1 MSTINKLVY
10 GDIVL
15 TDDEIEDGEAYTALA
30 LLSDALEIGTLQ
42 VQLTIRDQTVG
53 EKLSAFRRND
63 KLLYYHRDALRGTY
77 YIERVQRTG
86 KYSYELKANDA
97 VALLEQSIHYGGI
110 YTGQTVAQ
118 VVADICNIPY
128 LVQTRF
134 ADVKLYGW
142 LPIATRRANLIQVL
156 FAVGANTKVD
166 QNGTL
171 RIESLW
177 DGVASSIPEDR
188 VLLGDSVQYA
198 TCVTEVSVL
207 EHQYIPGSETVDLF
221 DGTAVEGDIIQF
233 SEPVYDLSAEGFSI
247 LESGA
252 NYARLSAG
260 TGKLT
265 GKKYVHTTRDVRAQV
280 LPDDVPNVVEVTEA
294 TLVSLVNA
302 SAVAQRLARYYACLD
317 TLTHDIIHQ
326 TEHPGDVVAFE
337 HPFGGEATGCIKD
350 TALALGSRPVATEN
364 VLVGYKPPGFEGTEI
379 LSQRVVLTGEGIWTV
394 PEGVTE
400 VTAVVIDGG
409 EDGEDGAD
417 GQLGGQYGYNR
428 GQSRTSVTVTRPTT
442 GANDETSTAAAPSA
456 SYGSGSKGEGGVGG
470 KGGSPG
476 RVLRDI
482 VKVSPGEQIPYRCGV
497 ARARG
502 EDHTETTFGG
512 ITSASGSPSDQGYT
526 DPITGETYASSG
538 VSGAD
543 GGAGGESG
551 EPGETVGEV
560 QGGAALAGGSITRT
574 ASDDYSVVGSS
585 TYCNVSGKF
594 QIESAGGGGAGGN
607 SDSRQGTAGGDAA
620 LSAQPYVTANA
631 DGMRAQG
638 SAYGYAINGGDGGNG
653 ADGEDAA
660 HYGSGGN
667 GAGGGGGTGTPG
679 KCSTTCETTVTGRL
693 WSSYSFQDATFSGTA
708 DGYCYGS
715 SAVAGKGG
723 KGGRGAPGCVILY
736 YGILRTIP
744 SGPVR
749 DKNGRQVLDRLGRRI
764 IV

>member
-10 GDIVL
+10 GDITL

-42 VQLTIRDQTVG
+42 VQLTIRDQAVG
-53 EKLSAFRRND
+53 AKLSAFRRND
-63 KLLYYHRDALRGTY
+63 KLLYFHRDALRGTY

-97 VALLEQSIHYGGI
+97 VALLEQSAHYGGI
-110 YTGQTVAQ
+110 YTGQTVAE
-118 VVADICNIPY
+118 VVADICNIHY
-128 LVQTRF
+128 LIQSRF
-134 ADVKLYGW
+134 AGVKLYGW
-142 LPIATRRANLIQVL
+142 LPIATRRANLTQVL
-156 FAVGANTKVD
+156 FAIGASAKVD

-171 RIESLW
+171 RIEALW
-177 DGVASSIPEDR
+177 DGVTSSIPEDR
-188 VLLGDSVQYA
+188 VLLGDSVGYA
-198 TCVTEVSVL
+198 ARVTEVSVL

-233 SEPVYDLSAEGFSI
+233 DQPVYDLSAEGFSV

-280 LPDDVPNVVEVTEA
+280 QPDDVPNVVEVKEA
-294 TLVSLVNA
+294 TLVSLVNS

-326 TEHPGDVVAFE
+326 GEAPGDVVAFE
-337 HPFGGEATGCIKD
+337 HPFGGAAAGCIQD
-350 TALALGSRPVATEN
+350 SAVALGGRPVATEH
-364 VLVGYKPPGFEGTEI
+364 VLVGYKPPAFQGEDT
-379 LSQRVVLTGEGIWTV
+379 LSQRVVLTGEGTWTV

-400 VTAVVIDGG
+400 VTVVVIDGG

-417 GQLGGQYGYNR
+417 GQLGEQYGYRNA
-428 GQSRTSVTVTRPTT
+428 QNQASVHVTLPTS
-442 GANDETSTAAAPSA
+442 GANSGEATATAPAS
-456 SYGSGSKGEGGVGG
+456 SYGSGSKGEGGTGG

-476 RVLRDI
+476 RILRAA
-482 VKVSPGEQIPYRCGV
+482 VKVSPGEQVTYRCGA

-502 EDHTETTFGG
+502 QDHTETVFGEV
-512 ITSASGSPSDQGYT
+512 TSASGSTSELGYV
-526 DPITGETYASSG
+526 DPTTGETYGAAG
-538 VSGAD
+538 VDGTD

-551 EPGETVGEV
+551 ETGETVGEA
-560 QGGAALAGGSITRT
+560 QGGEGLIGGSVTKT
-574 ASDDYSVVGSS
+574 ASDEHSVVGSS
-585 TYCNVSGKF
+585 TYCDVSGKF

-607 SDSRQGTAGGDAA
+607 AAGRQGTAGGDATLA
-620 LSAQPYVTANA
+620 AQPYVTANA
-631 DGMRAQG
+631 DGGRVDG
-638 SAYGYAINGGDGGNG
+638 SAYGYAMNGGDGGNG
-653 ADGEDAA
+653 ADGEDASR
-660 HYGSGGN
+660 YGSGGN
-667 GAGGGGGTGTPG
+667 GAGGGGGTGKPG

-693 WSSYSFQDATFSGTA
+693 WTAYGAEGATFSGRA
-708 DGYCYGS
+708 YAYCYGT

-736 YGILRTIP
+736 YGVLRLVP
-744 SGPVR
+744 SGPVK
-749 DKNGRQVLDRLGRRI
+749 DKNGRMVLDRLGRRI

>member
-42 VQLTIRDQTVG
+42 VQLTIRDQAVG

-86 KYSYELKANDA
+86 EYSYELKANDA
-97 VALLEQSIHYGGI
+97 VALLEQSTHYGGI

-128 LVQTRF
+128 LIQTRF
-134 ADVKLYGW
+134 AGVKLYGW
-142 LPIATRRANLIQVL
+142 LPIATRRNNLIQVL
-156 FAVGANTKVD
+156 FAVGANTRAD

-177 DGVASSIPEDR
+177 NGVASSIPEDR
-188 VLLGDSVQYA
+188 VFLGDSVQYA
-198 TCVTEVSVL
+198 TRVTEVSVL

-280 LPDDVPNVVEVTEA
+280 QPDDVPNVVEVTEA

-326 TEHPGDVVAFE
+326 TERPGDVVAFE

-350 TALALGSRPVATEN
+350 TAVALGSRPVATEN
-364 VLVGYKPPGFEGTEI
+364 VLVGYKPPKADVGT
-379 LSQRVVLTGEGIWTV
+379 LDQRVVITGAGEWVV
-394 PEGVTE
+394 PDE
-400 VTAVVIDGG
+400 VLPGTIALAVLIGGGSGGWSGLPGEPGG
-409 EDGEDGAD
+409 EQHVVSGELTSSNYITYYKSISEA
-417 GQLGGQYGYNR
+417 LGGAG
-428 GQSRTSVTVTRPTT
+428 
-442 GANDETSTAAAPSA
+442 GAP
-456 SYGSGSKGEGGVGG
+456 GEPGVGG
-470 KGGSPG
+470 KILQVNTTLNPGQRISYSCGKGGKGGAAGDETVQGEEGGDTEFGPYSSAAGSRSPDG
-476 RVLRDI
+476 YMDV
-482 VKVSPGEQIPYRCGV
+482 
-497 ARARG
+497 
-502 EDHTETTFGG
+502 TTQEVF
-512 ITSASGSPSDQGYT
+512 AAD
-526 DPITGETYASSG
+526 G
-538 VSGAD
+538 VSGVA
-543 GGAGGESG
+543 GGAGMGIKDGEELPAPDVVYKGVTYKGGTQNPQIDEKTGGDVNYLYGYRTARSLG
-551 EPGETVGEV
+551 GYG
-560 QGGAALAGGSITRT
+560 GGAAAGADGEMGGPPGQAAIT
-574 ASDDYSVVGSS
+574 S
-585 TYCNVSGKF
+585 N
-594 QIESAGGGGAGGN
+594 GAT
-607 SDSRQGTAGGDAA
+607 STAGRG
-620 LSAQPYVTANA
+620 A
-631 DGMRAQG
+631 DGADAVAPEKPA
-638 SAYGYAINGGDGGNG
+638 AYGTGGDGGNG
-653 ADGEDAA
+653 
-660 HYGSGGN
+660 
-667 GAGGGGGTGTPG
+667 GGGGGIGSAGYTSSRMYYGSNKPPVPDLRSYAAERSAGGKASPG
-679 KCSTTCETTVTGRL
+679 
-693 WSSYSFQDATFSGTA
+693 A
-708 DGYCYGS
+708 DGGD
-715 SAVAGKGG
+715 
-723 KGGRGAPGCVILY
+723 GCILVFFGVPKTY
-736 YGILRTIP
+736 V
-744 SGPVR
+744 SGPVK
-749 DKNGRQVLDRLGRRI
+749 DKNGRVVLDRLGRRI

>member
-42 VQLTIRDQTVG
+42 VQLTIRDQAVG
-53 EKLSAFRRND
+53 ERLSAFRRND

-97 VALLEQSIHYGGI
+97 VALLEQSTHYGGI

-128 LVQTRF
+128 LIQTRF
-134 ADVKLYGW
+134 AGVKLYGW
-142 LPIATRRANLIQVL
+142 LPIATRRDNLIQVL

-177 DGVASSIPEDR
+177 DGVTAAIPEDR
-188 VLLGDSVQYA
+188 VLLGDSVGYSA
-198 TCVTEVSVL
+198 RVTEVSVL

-221 DGTAVEGDIIQF
+221 DGTALEGDIIQF
-233 SEPVYDLSAEGFSI
+233 SEPVYDLSAEGFTV
-247 LESGA
+247 LESSA

-294 TLVSLVNA
+294 TLVSLVNS

-326 TEHPGDVVAFE
+326 GEAPGDVVAFE
-337 HPFGGEATGCIKD
+337 HPYGGAATGCIKD
-350 TALALGSRPVATEN
+350 TAVALGSRPVATEN
-364 VLVGYKPPGFEGTEI
+364 VLVGYRPPGFEGTET
-379 LSQRVVLTGEGIWTV
+379 LSQRVVLTGEGTWTV

-417 GQLGGQYGYNR
+417 GQLGGQYSVQNNQGSNSVFVQR
-428 GQSRTSVTVTRPTT
+428 PSSGTNSGQTTATASV
-442 GANDETSTAAAPSA
+442 S
-456 SYGSGSKGEGGVGG
+456 SYGSGSKGEGGAGG

-476 RVLRDI
+476 RVLRAT
-482 VKVSPGEQIPYRCGV
+482 VKVSPGEQIPYRCGA

-512 ITSASGSPSDQGYT
+512 ITSASGSPSEQGYT
-526 DPITGETYASSG
+526 DPTTGETYASAG
-538 VSGAD
+538 VSGTA
-543 GGAGGESG
+543 GGAGGEAGAAG
-551 EPGETVGEV
+551 EAV
-560 QGGAALAGGSITRT
+560 GGAEGGAPAEGGSTTRN
-574 ASDDYSVVGSS
+574 ASDNDA
-585 TYCNVSGKF
+585 VSGWSASYTVTANI
-594 QIESAGGGGAGGN
+594 QIGSAGGGGAGGG
-607 SDSRQGTAGGDAA
+607 SGDRDGTPGGAAA
-620 LSAQPYVTANA
+620 LNGEISVTANA
-631 DGMRAQG
+631 STGGGTAQ
-638 SAYGYAINGGDGGNG
+638 SPAINGGAGGNG
-653 ADGEDAA
+653 ADGADAE
-660 HYGSGGN
+660 HYGAGGN
-667 GAGGGGGTGTPG
+667 GAGGGGGNGVPG
-679 KCSTTCETTVTGRL
+679 RGSVTCDTTVKGIVWSTLGGTGSGRTF
-693 WSSYSFQDATFSGTA
+693 YAYATARAMGTT
-708 DGYCYGS
+708 
-715 SAVAGKGG
+715 SAAGKGG
-723 KGGRGAPGCVILY
+723 KGGKGAPGCVILY
-736 YGILRTIP
+736 YGILRPIP

-749 DKNGRQVLDRLGRRI
+749 DKTGRLVLDRLGRRI